1 MRARLRL
8 FANFIA
14 NIIPLRPNVSQS
26 KISMLTHTR
35 YLSKPLS
42 KQIYSSLFIVA
53 FITTLVVFADA
64 QNRNRPRSSKLRP
77 TARLQWSGEPGIS
90 RYRLQLARDEQFTD
104 VVFDRAVTGL
114 DYVVKDLPS
123 GNYYWRVASAPSDT
137 RAYST
142 PAPVQIS
149 TSQTA
154 ATLSARTPIA
164 TKAIATTPTVANAAR
179 PSAATSTAT
188 KPIAAAPIVK
198 PAATPDIIRE
208 RVLQP
213 PENVGWRT
221 ATGDISQPLAA
232 HLRDAVN
239 YDLVGV
245 NAEGTVY
252 ALNGTNGVALWTT
265 GFMPQVRR
273 GEATGNKG
281 AAAFAPVIIAS
292 AQKPLANLLVAFEGG
307 VRSLEGATGR
317 ELWRAP
323 ISGRAAS
330 GVSFDLDD
338 DGTPEIILVDDSAP
352 SLVVLN
358 SDTGGI
364 LSQTKLDGSI
374 VGAPAALN
382 TGSERSIVLAFANGI
397 VDVRNIKGTR
407 LRTIKLDASIT
418 TAPIVLQMA
427 NAASLLVGTDKGL
440 IALNAGDLRP
450 LWRVATDKADA
461 PRGSLAVADLD
472 GDGASE
478 VLMITRSSRAVAINI
493 SSGKIKW
500 YTDGATDAAS
510 VAFADLNG
518 DKSLDVILAAVPSFA
533 IGLNGRDGSLIW
545 RADEIG
551 QARQQGSTDSATR
564 ALITAPVNANSSF
577 VVGTDPSHIGLRAVG
592 LPQGTVGAVNH

>member
-1 MRARLRL
+1 M
-8 FANFIA
+8 
-14 NIIPLRPNVSQS
+14 
-26 KISMLTHTR
+26 
-35 YLSKPLS
+35 
-42 KQIYSSLFIVA
+42 
-53 FITTLVVFADA
+53 
-64 QNRNRPRSSKLRP
+64 
-77 TARLQWSGEPGIS
+77 
-90 RYRLQLARDEQFTD
+90 
-104 VVFDRAVTGL
+104 
-114 DYVVKDLPS
+114 
-123 GNYYWRVASAPSDT
+123 
-137 RAYST
+137 

-149 TSQTA
+149 T
-154 ATLSARTPIA
+154 
-164 TKAIATTPTVANAAR
+164 TPTVAKLIVTTPPA
-179 PSAATSTAT
+179 AATPIVVRPIAA
-188 KPIAAAPIVK
+188 KPIAATPIVK
-198 PAATPDIIRE
+198 SAAAPNTIRE

-213 PENVGWRT
+213 PENLGWRT
-221 ATGDISQPLAA
+221 ATGNISQPLAA

-265 GFMPQVRR
+265 GFIPQVRR

-292 AQKPLANLLVAFEGG
+292 TQKPLANLLVAFEGG

-330 GVSFDLDD
+330 GISFDLDD

-352 SLVVLN
+352 SLVVLKG
-358 SDTGGI
+358 DTGGI

-382 TGSERSIVLAFANGI
+382 TSSERSIVLALANGI
-397 VDVRNIKGTR
+397 VDVRNINGKR

-418 TAPIVLQMA
+418 TAPIVVQMT
-427 NAASLLVGTDKGL
+427 NAVSLLVGTDKGL
-440 IALNAGDLRP
+440 IALNAADLRP

-472 GDGASE
+472 GGGVPE
-478 VLMITRSSRAVAINI
+478 VLMITRSSRAVAINV

-518 DKSLDVILAAVPSFA
+518 DKALDVIIAAMPSFA

-551 QARQQGSTDSATR
+551 QARQQGTTDSSART
-564 ALITAPVNANSSF
+564 LITAPVNANSSF
-577 VVGTDPSHIGLRAVG
+577 VVGTDPSHVGLRAVG
-592 LPQGTVGAVNH
+592 LPQGAVVAVNR